1 MKVDCLFIEAEGP
14 DGKTVMAAKCSEC
27 GELFFDQM
35 SEGEHSRV
43 LESGVTKFIDH
54 ANEIH
59 QSTGG
64 VIGGKRSE
72 RRSACA

>member
-1 MKVDCLFIEAEGP
+1 MKVDCLFIEAKGP
-14 DGKTVMAAKCSEC
+14 DGKTVMAAEYSEC

-35 SEGEHSRV
+35 SEGPNRRV

-54 ANEIH
+54 ANEVH

-64 VIGGKRSE
+64 VIGGKRNE